1 MATIGKFG
9 STIKF
14 SVSSD
19 KVLTFNNLKRTA
31 SGRWAKHNIIGAKPK
46 SEFQGAESGSVT
58 MDVNLSAEHGVKPR
72 TMADKIIKASEKG
85 TLEYLIVGGK
95 KVCKKK
101 CYIQSVSDLWNVV
114 MNKGE
119 LVSASLTL
127 TFSEY

>member
-31 SGRWAKHNIIGAKPK
+31 SGRWTKHNIIGAKPK
-46 SEFQGAESGSVT
+46 SEFQGAEAEGVT
-58 MDVNLSAEHGVKPR
+58 IDVNLSAEHGVKPR
-72 TMADKIIKASEKG
+72 TTLDRIIKATEKG
-85 TLEYLIVGGK
+85 TIGYLIVGGK

-101 CYIQSVSDLWNVV
+101 VYIQSYSDTWNVV

-119 LVSASLTL
+119 LVSASLSL